1 MMLQQTR
8 ALLLLVFRHWTRRA
22 MRPGDAPRRGF
33 PTTFLLN
40 LGALAY
46 FMPLL
51 WRNAQM
57 VVASGDLR
65 PLGTGV
71 GLYGVALFAFANS
84 LTLLMPEMGKLRPP
98 LRHALLDDLPLS
110 PFPVMLVTWLQGV
123 GYLALTAVYLFGLS
137 PELRAS
143 GGGIAYLVVLTLGL
157 SLSAG
162 AAGMAAV
169 SLLRASVSAHQRRRL
184 GWLHMVTLLGG
195 IVAVMA
201 APTAADYARWLVHD
215 PMRWVVAALLGEERV
230 AALGLLFAVGA
241 GGLLITSLC
250 ETRGYDRIDS
260 APPETVRGNG
270 GVRTMDG
277 VERLLF
283 SREQGRRVLL
293 FGMIIAGLAFIALA
307 RFARG
312 KHIEMGFLA
321 GMAVNLAYLPILM
334 VLQFSSAMARRDV
347 NARPLLSALPLAP
360 HQTLDGKIA
369 ALRRYVFPAT
379 LLMLPLAWVAIPTG
393 GLWLVSWH
401 LAAFFAAVWLLCS
414 AAVPVAFLTNGLGA
428 PTGASLGS
436 SGSFATTL
444 LMFPVLSAVVARS
457 PLDAAI
463 SLAML
468 AAISREARRA
478 ALRCVQW
485 IDDAGDV
492 ERDTAVWR
500 ALLVLATF
508 FAAQG
513 LIARLLMILGV
524 EGGYAMAAVYGL
536 ASIVLALLTFRQRQ
550 RLPPLRLLPARN
562 GAMVLGVL
570 AGCVSAILSLGLLK
584 LLSRLGWSPGDD
596 QGVSLRGGELLALLF
611 VVVVLAPLAEE
622 TFFRGWLQGAIAG
635 ELPDRKWRAVIY
647 ASLGFA
653 AMHLG
658 TLYVPQLIL
667 GLLAGGLY
675 FWSGGLLPGMLA
687 HAVHNGLAA
696 LLAP

>member
-1 MMLQQTR
+1 
-8 ALLLLVFRHWTRRA
+8 
-22 MRPGDAPRRGF
+22 
-33 PTTFLLN
+33 
-40 LGALAY
+40 
-46 FMPLL
+46 
-51 WRNAQM
+51 
-57 VVASGDLR
+57 
-65 PLGTGV
+65 
-71 GLYGVALFAFANS
+71 
-84 LTLLMPEMGKLRPP
+84 
-98 LRHALLDDLPLS
+98 
-110 PFPVMLVTWLQGV
+110 
-123 GYLALTAVYLFGLS
+123 
-137 PELRAS
+137 
-143 GGGIAYLVVLTLGL
+143 
-157 SLSAG
+157 
-162 AAGMAAV
+162 MAAV
-169 SLLRASVSAHQRRRL
+169 SLLRAGVSAHLRRKL
-184 GWLHMVTLLGG
+184 GWLHVVTLLAG
-195 IVAVMA
+195 ILAIMV

-215 PMRWVVAALLGEERV
+215 PMRWVAAALLGEPGA
-230 AALGLLFAVGA
+230 AALGVIFAVGA

-250 ETRGYDRIDS
+250 EARGYDRIDS
-260 APPETVRGNG
+260 APPETVRGDG
-270 GVRTMDG
+270 GVRSMGG

-283 SREQGRRVLL
+283 SREQSRRAWFIGLVV
-293 FGMIIAGLAFIALA
+293 AGLAFVALA

-312 KHIEMGFLA
+312 KRVDLAFLG

-347 NARPLLSALPLAP
+347 NARPLLSGLPLAP

-369 ALRRYVFPAT
+369 VLRRYVFPST
-379 LLMLPLAWVAIPTG
+379 LLVLPLAWVAISSG
-393 GLWLVSWH
+393 GLWLVAWH
-401 LAAFFAAVWLLCS
+401 LCAFFAAVWILCS

-428 PTGASLGS
+428 PSGASLGS

-444 LMFPVLSAVVARS
+444 LMFPVLSAVVART

-468 AAISREARRA
+468 LAISREARRA

-513 LIARLLMILGV
+513 LIARLLMILRV
-524 EGGYAMAAVYGL
+524 EGGYGMAAIYGL

-550 RLPPLRLLPARN
+550 SLPRLQLLPVRN
-562 GAMVLGVL
+562 GALVLGIL
-570 AGCVSAILSLGLLK
+570 CGCVSATLSMGLFK
-584 LLSRLGWSPGDD
+584 LLLRLGWSPGDD
-596 QGVSLRGGELLALLF
+596 QGVSIHRGELAALLF
-611 VVVVLAPLAEE
+611 VVVILAPLAEE

-635 ELPDRKWRAVIY
+635 ELSDRKWRAVVF

-687 HAVHNGLAA
+687 HAVHNGLTV
-696 LLAP
+696 LLGQ